1 VEPTAFAL
9 LALGEC
15 PSKLQPAAAVRRRE
29 LAEAML
35 YDRMCPGGGWNCG
48 NPLVYGVAGEPL
60 VIPTVWALLALRNQA
75 QRSENVLSLNWL
87 EKNVAN
93 THGPGSLALA
103 RLCLE
108 AYGRQWPSHAAEV
121 GEFYAKNEFLKD
133 IQVAAWCSLAF
144 GMKSHFLPTQLLS
157 SVAP

>member
-9 LALGEC
+9 LAFGES
-15 PSKLQPAAAVRRRE
+15 PAELLPAATETRRK

-60 VIPTVWALLALRNQA
+60 VIPTVWALLALRDHPEC
-75 QRSENVLSLNWL
+75 SENVLSLQWL

-93 THGPGSLALA
+93 IHGPGSLALA

-108 AYGRQWPSHAAEV
+108 TYGRAWPSHAPAV
-121 GEFYAKNEFLKD
+121 GEFQEKNEFLKD
-133 IQVAAWCSLAF
+133 VQVAAWCSLAF
-144 GMKSHFLPTQLLS
+144 GTKRHFLPTQLPS
-157 SVAP
+157 SGTS